1 MTTELLPGG
10 SMLDPVA
17 TTRGNERASASAIYR
32 SLLVSLQDGSVRPGG
47 RLPNERELAS
57 RFGTGRSSVRTA
69 LSMME
74 QQGLVRR
81 RVGSGTF
88 LAEDAG
94 EIFARLDAVSIPSH
108 AEVPDF
114 AEILEGRLL
123 LEPAM
128 VALAA
133 VRASDA
139 DIAAMEAQL
148 EAVLA
153 APTWIDFKEAIYGLH
168 GCLYRAS
175 GNRFLMQVF
184 DNIVTDRRAVLFDGR
199 ETSREVPQPVKQQA
213 YGDLK
218 AIIEAVR
225 RRDARAS
232 EGVMRD
238 YLLRTLATVN
248 IYAAA

>member
-1 MTTELLPGG
+1 MATEHIQNG

-17 TTRGNERASASAIYR
+17 TMRGNERASASAIYR
-32 SLLVSLQDGSVRPGG
+32 SLLVSLQNGSVRPGG

-57 RFGTGRSSVRTA
+57 RFRTGRSSVRTA

-74 QQGLVRR
+74 SQGLVRR

-88 LAEDAG
+88 LANDADQ
-94 EIFARLDAVSIPSH
+94 IFARLDIVSIPSH

-114 AEILEGRLL
+114 AEILEGRLM

-128 VALAA
+128 LALAA
-133 VRASDA
+133 ARASEA
-139 DIAAMEAQL
+139 DLAAMDAELAN
-148 EAVLA
+148 VLG
-153 APTWIDFKEAIYGLH
+153 APTWIDFKEAIYRLH
-168 GCLYRAS
+168 GCLYHAS

-184 DNIVTDRRAVLFDGR
+184 DNIVTDRRAVQFDGR
-199 ETSREVPQPVKQQA
+199 ETSREVPLPVREQTFN
-213 YGDLK
+213 DLK
-218 AIIEAVR
+218 SIVEAVR
-225 RRDARAS
+225 RRDAKAA